1 MQRDHQL
8 TAIDLCFGGQLPP
21 HSANL
26 QIILTMATTSAAA
39 ASAAA
44 AVSAVEL
51 DVTSFHVIIKQTAVL
66 LGRGMMG
73 VIPAFDL
80 RNDVG
85 LGVSRYSVN
94 ECATNS

>member
-1 MQRDHQL
+1 LHERTVIPAPEHAAMQRDHQL

-51 DVTSFHVIIKQTAVL
+51 
-66 LGRGMMG
+66 
-73 VIPAFDL
+73 
-80 RNDVG
+80 
-85 LGVSRYSVN
+85 
-94 ECATNS
+94 NST